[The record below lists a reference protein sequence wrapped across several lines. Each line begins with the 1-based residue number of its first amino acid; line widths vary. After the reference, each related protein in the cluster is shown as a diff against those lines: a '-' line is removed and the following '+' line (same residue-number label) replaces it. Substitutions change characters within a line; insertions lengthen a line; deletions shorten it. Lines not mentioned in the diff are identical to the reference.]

1 MSLATLARKTR
12 TRKSKKG
19 RNCFVLNMTGRGQ
32 VIGQS
37 AKYNSGGKY
46 DPCRM
51 CHTGKRGSCCGANH
65 TVSKECRG
73 TCSCW
78 YNGLS
83 QPAPQMG
90 YGVYLARKAGGAY
103 RPSGTS
109 RCCKTAKQPGKN
121 PNTWKQTQNLD
132 ASVIIEQRRLAA
144 IQCSRFH
151 KRFPRFVGNVLLS
164 NKFTAAPTAC
174 SAYGGA
180 CLCDKGLKI
189 KGRLGYT
196 RINHNW
202 CTATKASECAR
213 TASEQIALVKSA
225 SFSCNCPAKCT
236 DRYGDQ
242 ILPVEVTGYDYSVD
256 LEALWATSV
265 RRLCGGT
272 VKPGQRYRI
281 PDISADRSAAVGNE
295 VLPAHTF
302 WQWRPL
308 VIFLGEKDARDMLV
322 QGLEDAGDDFNDWVR
337 SWGGDPGCLWN
348 VTSLP
353 GWASD
358 VLAPVLSQSSGQFID
373 VPAKSAKWPHGK
385 CTPVTAISIWTPAH
399 VAPGELPVAFLL
411 ELQVSGCVDNLKKP
425 VHTPCRT

>member
-1 MSLATLARKTR
+1 
-12 TRKSKKG
+12 
-19 RNCFVLNMTGRGQ
+19 
-32 VIGQS
+32 
-37 AKYNSGGKY
+37 
-46 DPCRM
+46 
-51 CHTGKRGSCCGANH
+51 
-65 TVSKECRG
+65 
-73 TCSCW
+73 
-78 YNGLS
+78 
-83 QPAPQMG
+83 MG

-242 ILPVEVTGYDYSVD
+242 ILPVEVTGYDYTG
-256 LEALWATSV
+256 AGTIRLWATSV

-308 VIFLGEKDARDMLV
+308 VVFLGEKDARDMLEAATAAV
-322 QGLEDAGDDFNDWVR
+322 ADAGGVAAFDDWVR
-337 SWGGDPGCLWN
+337 SWGGDPGCLLSPQLAEMSN
-348 VTSLP
+348 DLLP
-353 GWASD
+353 
-358 VLAPVLSQSSGQFID
+358 SQPSGQFID

-385 CTPVTAISIWTPAH
+385 CTPVTAISIWTPAD

>member
-236 DRYGDQ
+236 DRYGDH
-242 ILPVEVTGYDYSVD
+242 ILPVEVTGYDYTPPQ
-256 LEALWATSV
+256 LWATSV
-265 RRLCGGT
+265 RRLCGGA

-281 PDISADRSAAVGNE
+281 PDISTDRAARGGSGN
-295 VLPAHTF
+295 LPAHTF

-308 VIFLGEKDARDMLV
+308 VIFLGEKDARDMLAAAK
-322 QGLEDAGDDFNDWVR
+322 GAGGDFDSWVR
-337 SWGGDPGCLWN
+337 SWGGNARCLIGAGRPDGAGST
-348 VTSLP
+348 VVAQT
-353 GWASD
+353 
-358 VLAPVLSQSSGQFID
+358 SQSSGQFID
-373 VPAKSAKWPHGK
+373 VPAESAKWPHGE
-385 CTPVTAISIWTPAH
+385 CTPVTAISIWSSSSSGTDH
-399 VAPGELPVAFLL
+399 VFLGELQL
-411 ELQVSGCVDNLKKP
+411 SGCVDNLKKP